1 MKTTTNRMKK
11 SATRKTTTLTT
22 YNRVGNNIYHDGT
35 SYRGRAVVGGPKV
48 SRNFSS
54 KRQAVAY
61 RNILLAK

>member
-11 SATRKTTTLTT
+11 SATRKTTLTT
-22 YNRVGNNIYHDGT
+22 YNRVSNNIYHDGT
-35 SYRGRAVVGGPKV
+35 SYRVRAVVGGTKV

-54 KRQAVAY
+54 KRQAIAY